1 LCGEH
6 IPWLELIDSIVNNR
20 IVTDGPQRKDQGTM
34 DIELGTNTLR
44 NTNGVFI
51 AHGKE
56 QLHIE
61 WLEEEKKL
69 ALSMGVFMPTGTEV
83 ARLQRNVWEH
93 NPNDRF
99 VLTELPDMVKV
110 EDRTLKTVVME
121 IHKRQHQTVGIPAA
135 KFYTSKGILSE
146 VSPEWWRVG
155 NKMELTGIETDL
167 EGGGI
172 ELPDNQ

>member
-1 LCGEH
+1 
-6 IPWLELIDSIVNNR
+6 
-20 IVTDGPQRKDQGTM
+20 M

-51 AHGKE
+51 AHGEE
-56 QLHIE
+56 QVHLE

-69 ALSMGVFMPTGTEV
+69 ALSMGVYMPTGTEV
-83 ARLQRNVWEH
+83 ARLKRNVWET
-93 NPNDRF
+93 NPGDRF

-110 EDRTLKTVVME
+110 EDTTLHTVVME
-121 IHKRQHQTVGIPAA
+121 IHKKDHQKVVIPAA
-135 KFYTSKGILSE
+135 KFYTSKGTLSE
-146 VSPEWWRVG
+146 VSSEWWRVG

-172 ELPDNQ
+172 ELPD

>member
-1 LCGEH
+1 M
-6 IPWLELIDSIVNNR
+6 N
-20 IVTDGPQRKDQGTM
+20 
-34 DIELGTNTLR
+34 IELGTNTLR

-83 ARLQRNVWEH
+83 ARLQRNIWEH
-93 NPNDRF
+93 NPQDRF

-110 EDRTLKTVVME
+110 EDTTLKTIVME
-121 IHKRQHQTVGIPAA
+121 IHKGQHQTVSIPTA

-172 ELPDNQ
+172 ELPENK

>member
-1 LCGEH
+1 MRCGECFH
-6 IPWLELIDSIVNNR
+6 GLNSPDVSGIIVR
-20 IVTDGPQRKDQGTM
+20 SRQPAGKGRKM

-69 ALSMGVFMPTGTEV
+69 SLSMGIFMPTGSEV
-83 ARLQRNVWEH
+83 ARLTRNAWEH
-93 NPNDRF
+93 NPGDRF
-99 VLTELPDMVKV
+99 VITESPEMLKV
-110 EDRTLKTVVME
+110 EDTTLKTVVME
-121 IHKRQHQTVGIPAA
+121 IHRTPHQTVAISAA
-135 KFYTSKGILSE
+135 KFYTSTGMLSE
-146 VSPEWWRVG
+146 VSPQWWRVG
-155 NKMELTGIETDL
+155 NKMELAGVESDL

-172 ELPDNQ
+172 ELPD

>member
-1 LCGEH
+1 
-6 IPWLELIDSIVNNR
+6 
-20 IVTDGPQRKDQGTM
+20 M

-56 QLHIE
+56 QVHLE

-69 ALSMGVFMPTGTEV
+69 VLSMGVYMPTGTEV
-83 ARLQRNVWEH
+83 ARLKRNVWET
-93 NPNDRF
+93 NPGDRF
-99 VLTELPDMVKV
+99 VLTELPEMVKV
-110 EDRTLKTVVME
+110 EDTTLQTVVME
-121 IHKRQHQTVGIPAA
+121 IHKKENQMVTIPAA
-135 KFYTSKGILSE
+135 KFYTSKGTLSE

-172 ELPDNQ
+172 ELPD